1 MSNPFYIKDQ
11 LTSQLDKEDD
21 ERRKQKL
28 IFMKKQQ
35 EDYQNY
41 MKMKEQRFNI
51 NNINKNNDFDRLQT
65 PIKLNEDKNY
75 KKIHKNIDTIN
86 DDLCTNITNDNMYAR
101 QGYVV
106 KPWKIQKKYQN
117 NQINEKVNRN
127 LIKKKYNIINNQ
139 SINDVKDM
147 IDNYKN
153 NNNNISEKDYT
164 NTGVDNTPY
173 GTLPVN
179 NMFYNN
185 KDIYG
190 NPNPDMN
197 INNFY
202 KNEEEV
208 YNNNNNYEGQTYSNY
223 APDQK
228 KSYYEQYEEYKKNQQ
243 NNYNNNNMYNNQE
256 QYNNVLYNNQNND
269 NIYYN
274 QEQYNNNIPINNNQE
289 IYNNNINNNNIN
301 NNNINNNNINNNN
314 NKRAITPNF
323 KLYNINKNEYKN
335 YLANRNYDNYYEEE
349 NNEYENNNNYN
360 NNNNI
365 SPNEQN
371 YSNIP
376 NNNNYS
382 NIPDNNN
389 YNNNNNYNDYIA
401 NNEEYQKYISNKKM
415 LEEFQ
420 KKNNNNN
427 LYNEVS
433 NNINNNYSYHNNINN
448 NNINNFHPQELSPK
462 YVSNSNYVSKYSQN
476 NQQQQQQPKNI
487 PPQKIIPQEQIYNN
501 YLQSIEH
508 KGDLPFD
515 NIEENSYEYIQNK
528 KKNIATYANL
538 THTTTL
544 TPSLKVIPS
553 NSYKNMDE
561 EKLKELNLKR
571 EKIRKYKES
580 LDLQIKNR
588 PKSAYRPFN
597 NDRRIEVPPDPFVE
611 HGYKIKNNF

>member
-28 IFMKKQQ
+28 LFMKKQQ

-41 MKMKEQRFNI
+41 MKIKEQRFNI
-51 NNINKNNDFDRLQT
+51 NNINNNDNDFDRLQT

-75 KKIHKNIDTIN
+75 KKIHKNIDTLN

-106 KPWKIQKKYQN
+106 QPWKIQKKYEK

-139 SINDVKDM
+139 SINDVKEM
-147 IDNYKN
+147 INNYKN
-153 NNNNISEKDYT
+153 DMKNVNENDYT

-197 INNFY
+197 VNNFY
-202 KNEEEV
+202 KNEEN
-208 YNNNNNYEGQTYSNY
+208 YNFNNNNNNYEEQINSNY

-243 NNYNNNNMYNNQE
+243 NDFNNNNMYNNQDE
-256 QYNNVLYNNQNND
+256 YNNNNNNVLYNNQNND
-269 NIYYN
+269 NMYYN
-274 QEQYNNNIPINNNQE
+274 QEQYNNNNNNNNQFNNNQE
-289 IYNNNINNNNIN
+289 QY
-301 NNNINNNNINNNN
+301 NNNN

-349 NNEYENNNNYN
+349 NNEYQNNPNNYN
-360 NNNNI
+360 NNNNNI
-365 SPNEQN
+365 PPNEQN
-371 YSNIP
+371 YYNIP

-382 NIPDNNN
+382 NIPYNNNNN
-389 YNNNNNYNDYIA
+389 YNNNNEYIT
-401 NNEEYQKYISNKKM
+401 NNEEYQKYLSNKKM

-420 KKNNNNN
+420 NKNNNNN

-433 NNINNNYSYHNNINN
+433 NNNNNYSYHNNINN
-448 NNINNFHPQELSPK
+448 NYNNNNNFPQELSPK
-462 YVSNSNYVSKYSQN
+462 YISNSNYISKYS
-476 NQQQQQQPKNI
+476 QQQQQQI
-487 PPQKIIPQEQIYNN
+487 QQQQIQPQKIIPQEQIYNN
-501 YLQSIEH
+501 YQQSIKN

-515 NIEENSYEYIQNK
+515 NIEENSYEYLQNK

-553 NSYKNMDE
+553 NSYNNMDE

-580 LDLQIKNR
+580 LDMQIKNR